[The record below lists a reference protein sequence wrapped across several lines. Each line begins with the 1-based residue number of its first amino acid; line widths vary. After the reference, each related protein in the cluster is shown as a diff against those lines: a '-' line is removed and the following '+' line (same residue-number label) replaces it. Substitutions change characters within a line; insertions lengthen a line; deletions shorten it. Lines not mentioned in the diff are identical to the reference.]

1 MKKEEKIFE
10 QEDNKL
16 KVIKSKDEII
26 AKYKA
31 NLPQYM
37 EEKIN
42 EISEKLSSTEEM
54 KGIPLLEINELIRAK
69 NLYGT
74 SPKYS
79 ADELNI
85 IFAYYRQ
92 AMAEINK
99 YTKYIPSKEN
109 FCAFARNKHGHIQS
123 IFIRV

>member
-1 MKKEEKIFE
+1 MNKEEKIIKQ
-10 QEDNKL
+10 QENKL

-26 AKYKA
+26 AKYKE
-31 NLPQYM
+31 NLPQYL
-37 EEKIN
+37 EQQIN
-42 EISEKLSSTEEM
+42 EISEKLSCTEEM

-69 NLYGT
+69 NLFGT
-74 SPKYS
+74 SPKYN

-109 FCAFARNKHGHIQS
+109 FCAFARNKHGHI
-123 IFIRV
+123 

>member
-42 EISEKLSSTEEM
+42 EISEKLSGTEEM

-74 SPKYS
+74 SPKYN

-85 IFAYYRQ
+85 IFTYYRQ

-109 FCAFARNKHGHIQS
+109 FCAFARNKHSYI
-123 IFIRV
+123 